1 MFLLTRLSLWS
12 FSPSWF
18 CVSDLTLFHTFVYY
32 LYSASHC
39 YVSVSPVPSST
50 ACRCFRLEIIAV
62 FLLLSLTSLCYAYS
76 TFPGHMISLQA
87 SPQNIC
93 SFLSPL
99 FLHHL
104 WPLPLSLLV
113 SSLFSHS
120 FLVCLPCCYV
130 SYHFKIKFWL
140 LLPRK
145 TDSSSATV

>member
-18 CVSDLTLFHTFVYY
+18 CVSDVTLFHTFVYY
-32 LYSASHC
+32 PLSASHY

-62 FLLLSLTSLCYAYS
+62 FLLLSSTSLCYAYS
-76 TFPGHMISLQA
+76 TFPGHMISLRA

-93 SFLSPL
+93 SFLSLL
-99 FLHHL
+99 FLLHHL
-104 WPLPLSLLV
+104 LPLPLSLLV
-113 SSLFSHS
+113 SSLPSHS

-130 SYHFKIKFWL
+130 S
-140 LLPRK
+140 
-145 TDSSSATV
+145 